1 MLRSRV
7 VQVNGPARTEKEPS
21 PAAELKGIRGYP
33 SAAEVTMNLRDLEC
47 FFAVAGELHFGAA
60 AQQLHMSPSAVTEA
74 VRRLERGV
82 GGALLVRTTRHVELT
97 PLGAEFVEHV
107 RPVYHALRD
116 AYEDCRRIATRS
128 PGRFVLSYTKEYEER
143 VFAVVRGLAK
153 LVPHVAIEISELGT
167 AAQIEALRRHRID
180 AGIVWEVPADPP
192 FARWVLDRCGYT
204 ALMLNE
210 HPLANETELSLTQLA
225 AEPLVLTPRDLNP
238 HLFDRVLDAF
248 IHVGLTPKLMPAAFG
263 NLSTQVLTGRGIGL
277 LPTLAVPEPRL
288 SGVRYIPL
296 GPGGPVVARALVWL
310 RDQPWAHLAD
320 LIECLNRPA
329 HVREPDQVLVGG

>member
-1 MLRSRV
+1 
-7 VQVNGPARTEKEPS
+7 
-21 PAAELKGIRGYP
+21 
-33 SAAEVTMNLRDLEC
+33 
-47 FFAVAGELHFGAA
+47 
-60 AQQLHMSPSAVTEA
+60 
-74 VRRLERGV
+74 
-82 GGALLVRTTRHVELT
+82 
-97 PLGAEFVEHV
+97 
-107 RPVYHALRD
+107 
-116 AYEDCRRIATRS
+116 
-128 PGRFVLSYTKEYEER
+128 
-143 VFAVVRGLAK
+143 
-153 LVPHVAIEISELGT
+153 
-167 AAQIEALRRHRID
+167 
-180 AGIVWEVPADPP
+180 
-192 FARWVLDRCGYT
+192 
-204 ALMLNE
+204 MLNE

-248 IHVGLTPKLMPAAFG
+248 THAGLTPKLMPAAFG

-329 HVREPDQVLVGG
+329 HIHIREPDQVLVGG